1 MKENGKWV
9 QRSSAQLCLLCVCV
23 CVCVALIS
31 GMCSVFVLY
40 QGFRCTTHVS
50 TAVLTGIPFETE

>member
-1 MKENGKWV
+1 MHAG
-9 QRSSAQLCLLCVCV
+9 QFSALVPFVCV

-40 QGFRCTTHVS
+40 SGFRCTTHVS
-50 TAVLTGIPFETE
+50 TAVLTGTQSETE